1 MIETLAWQV
10 PGDAGQPLA
19 IRAWRLTGGDGPRV
33 YLQAGVHADEIA
45 GMLVLHRLLPQ
56 LRAAHDRGVLRGTV
70 TVVPQANPL
79 GLAQFR
85 QGRLLGRFHEAT
97 HRNFNR
103 HFHESAASRRTATT
117 FAAWQRALLG
127 AACEADIVL
136 DLHTDSEALPY
147 VYLHRSLWPAGRD
160 LAASLGA
167 DLAILW
173 DRDDEGAFEGAVAAH
188 WAREGGMRDRLVA
201 TVELRGQSDVSD
213 ALANRDADGLLAFLR
228 GRGAIAEPPVV
239 GAGAGDWRG
248 EAVPIAHMET
258 VIAPVSGVLVH
269 ERELG
274 ATVEAGGRIA
284 CIVAHP
290 GEPGSEHV
298 LVAPQAGRIVTRS
311 RERLVAQGEVVAKLT
326 GTRVSAGWSGGVL
339 DP

>member
-1 MIETLAWQV
+1 MVETLTWQV

-19 IRAWRLTGGDGPRV
+19 IRAWRLRGGDGPRV
-33 YLQAGVHADEIA
+33 HLQAGVHADEIA

-85 QGRLLGRFHEAT
+85 QGRLLGRFHDAT

-103 HFHESAASRRTATT
+103 HFHESAASRRPATT
-117 FAAWQRALLG
+117 FAAWQRVLLG
-127 AACEADIVL
+127 AACDADIVL

-167 DLAILW
+167 EIAILW
-173 DRDDEGAFEGAVAAH
+173 DRDDDGAFEGAVAAH

-213 ALANRDADGLLAFLR
+213 ALAERDADGLLAFLR
-228 GRGAIAEPPVV
+228 GRGVIAGPSD
-239 GAGAGDWRG
+239 AGDWRG

-258 VIAPVSGVLVH
+258 VLAPASGVLVH
-269 ERELG
+269 ERALG
-274 ATVEAGGRIA
+274 ATVDAGERIA
-284 CIVAHP
+284 RIVAHP
-290 GEPGSEHV
+290 GVPGSEHV
-298 LVAPQAGRIVTRS
+298 LIAPQAGRIVTRS
-311 RERLVAQGEVVAKLT
+311 RERLVAQGDVVAKLT
-326 GTRVSAGWSGGVL
+326 GARVSAGWSGGVL

>member
-1 MIETLAWQV
+1 MIEALTWPV
-10 PGDAGQPLA
+10 PGDGGQPLE
-19 IRAWRLTGGDGPRV
+19 IRAWRLSGGDGPRV

-56 LRAAHDRGVLRGTV
+56 LAAAHDRGVLRGTV

-85 QGRLLGRFHEAT
+85 QGRLLGRFHETT

-103 HFHESAASRRTATT
+103 HFHESAALRSPATT
-117 FAAWQRALLG
+117 FAAWQRTMLA
-127 AACEADIVL
+127 AACNADIVL

-147 VYLHRSLWPAGRD
+147 LYLHRDLWPAGRD
-160 LAASLGA
+160 LAAALGA
-167 DLAILW
+167 DVAILW
-173 DRDDEGAFEGAVAAH
+173 DEDDDGAFEGAVAAH
-188 WAREGGMRDRLVA
+188 WARDGGLRGRLVA

-213 ALANRDADGLLAFLR
+213 ALAGCDADGMLAFLR
-228 GRGAIAEPPVV
+228 GRGVIAESPGVR
-239 GAGAGDWRG
+239 DWHG

-258 VIAPVSGVLVH
+258 VLAPVSGVLVY

-274 ATVEAGGRIA
+274 ATVEAGERVA
-284 CIVAHP
+284 RIVAHP
-290 GEPGSEHV
+290 GVPSSEYV
-298 LVAPQAGRIVTRS
+298 LVAPQAGRIVTRN
-311 RERLVAQGEVVAKLT
+311 RERLVAQGDVALKLT
-326 GTRVSAGWSGGVL
+326 GSRPSAGWSGGAL